1 MDPNSFSTEGGM
13 INIFHSVEKECGRLP
28 RDTVLIDVMQRLVP
42 ITPAER
48 VRE

>member
-13 INIFHSVEKECGRLP
+13 NNIFRSVEKECARLP
-28 RDTVLIDVMQRLVP
+28 GDTVLIDVMQRLVP

-48 VRE
+48 LHE